1 MVLPLLAITAIP
13 TTIGVWQTVEE
24 GKKAKKEA
32 ADERR
37 MQKFNL
43 EVYSDASEVN
53 GLRVVLRDNKKK
65 KKKEQANLSP
75 SFYPKTQLYLD
86 DPNPPPSNPPK
97 PESHPQSHPFAGFY
111 IAYPPLDPETPSPQI
126 RGLVSTISN
135 DPPMLN
141 WIYADR
147 ETGEV
152 RYGNRTQSRGHV
164 FGSWDWT
171 EDLEGLVLEGW
182 EGFVVV
188 EEEEEEEEGVGVD
201 EGEGDG
207 KGKGKGKGEGE
218 GRVWAVYYD
227 RKRDGLKSVFGKG
240 GKMGRRVLEVSLER
254 KVIA

>member
-13 TTIGVWQTVEE
+13 TTIGVWQTIEE

-43 EVYSDASEVN
+43 EVYSDAKEVH
-53 GLRVVLRDNKKK
+53 GMKVVLRDNK
-65 KKKEQANLSP
+65 
-75 SFYPKTQLYLD
+75 LYLA
-86 DPNPPPSNPPK
+86 PPSKPHPK
-97 PESHPQSHPFAGFY
+97 SHPFAGFF
-111 IAYPPLDPETPSPQI
+111 IAYPPPDPDIPSPQI

-147 ETGEV
+147 ITGEV
-152 RYGNRTQSRGHV
+152 RYGNRTQSKEHV

-188 EEEEEEEEGVGVD
+188 EEDDVVDDDD
-201 EGEGDG
+201 EGEGE
-207 KGKGKGKGEGE
+207 KGEGDGNGNGKRE
-218 GRVWAVYYD
+218 GKGGGKVWAVYYD
-227 RKRDGLKSVFGKG
+227 RKRDGLKSVFGKEG
-240 GKMGRRVLEVSLER
+240 QMGRRVLEVSLER
-254 KVIA
+254 KVVG